1 MERIDSYAV
10 FLELLPALYLC
21 LEAMVH
27 PHLHQELGTD
37 WSWDGETI
45 TKGNGF
51 LFQLQSP
58 LFLVSFQ
65 ILLQVLHI
73 LRELTI
79 KLQMEATDVVSAY
92 KLVETLVSRLKSMRT
107 NSVPEFRKQFA
118 EASKI
123 AKQLHGDD
131 FELTIPRLS
140 GRQRHRS
147 NPPSSTPEEYYR
159 ITLYDEF
166 LSHVISELEERFVN
180 NPSHNITVGLLHL
193 LPSV

>member
-1 MERIDSYAV
+1 MTLVTPHLSCRTRWVERIDSYAG
-10 FLELLPALYLC
+10 FLQLLPALHLC

-27 PHLHQELGTD
+27 PCLHQELGTD

-45 TKGNGF
+45 TKANGF

-79 KLQMEATDVVSAY
+79 KLQMKATDVVSAY

-118 EASKI
+118 EATKI

-131 FELTIPRLS
+131 LS
-140 GRQRHRS
+140 
-147 NPPSSTPEEYYR
+147 
-159 ITLYDEF
+159 
-166 LSHVISELEERFVN
+166 
-180 NPSHNITVGLLHL
+180 
-193 LPSV
+193 